1 MNNSAGEPAAPSH
14 TRQQKDA
21 DRVAATDSIDES
33 GDSDDETRC
42 QYRMKGENKPTEKI
56 RDPLALSEVED
67 GPLSV
72 KRKVSQTETKSEK
85 QLINATSVDGKNPSD
100 KGLIDSIK
108 GKLILASETKPNY
121 TCSDCGKVGH
131 IFIF

>member
-1 MNNSAGEPAAPSH
+1 MNNSAGEPAAQSH
-14 TRQQKDA
+14 TRKQQDA
-21 DRVAATDSIDES
+21 DRVATHDSIDES
-33 GDSDDETRC
+33 GDSDGETRC
-42 QYRMKGENKPTEKI
+42 QYRMKGENKPTEHK
-56 RDPLALSEVED
+56 RDPLSLSEVDD

-72 KRKVSQTETKSEK
+72 KRKASQTETKSEK

-100 KGLIDSIK
+100 MGLIDSIK
-108 GKLILASETKPNY
+108 GKLILASETIPNY